1 MNLQSLRKLGYG
13 VYIVCSKKGEKFNGQ
28 IVNTLF
34 QVTSEPPTIAV
45 SINKNNLTHEY
56 IEDSKVFTA
65 SVLYQDTPLS
75 FIGKFGFRS
84 GRDINKFED
93 VEYKIG
99 ITGVPIVTQN
109 AVSYLE
115 ARVINKIDVGTH
127 TIFIGEVV
135 GADIVA
141 ERTCMT
147 YEYYQQVKRG
157 TTPAAAPSYVSPEKK
172 EVKPLSD
179 KYRCKVCGYIY
190 DPAAGDPENGVK
202 PGTAFSDLPGE
213 WVCPVCGAP
222 QSEFEKV

>member
-84 GRDINKFED
+84 GRDINKFE
-93 VEYKIG
+93 E
-99 ITGVPIVTQN
+99 
-109 AVSYLE
+109 
-115 ARVINKIDVGTH
+115 
-127 TIFIGEVV
+127 
-135 GADIVA
+135 
-141 ERTCMT
+141 M
-147 YEYYQQVKRG
+147 
-157 TTPAAAPSYVSPEKK
+157 
-172 EVKPLSD
+172 
-179 KYRCKVCGYIY
+179 
-190 DPAAGDPENGVK
+190 
-202 PGTAFSDLPGE
+202 
-213 WVCPVCGAP
+213 
-222 QSEFEKV
+222 